1 MNAIYALAAKILKDA
16 AVRFAKG
23 DEPDEGE
30 WRGKYSLKQI
40 GVAERK
46 FDTVAIYRCEIDPQ
60 DPLRLFHR
68 KSRLEFSFVQTV
80 FHSDLGSIPIL
91 AQEIKQLRLKPDAF
105 PRSYLIHDEIY
116 SKAAVRVRDP
126 AKIAPWTIM
135 PAKRADA
142 DVLLHIGLSCEG
154 ATRAETAAIYRAVQL
169 GGFVAWNK
177 HRQRERESARSMKAT
192 VAKIQAEEARES
204 HPTAPHGAP

>member
-1 MNAIYALAAKILKDA
+1 MNAVLALAIKILKDA
-16 AVRFAKG
+16 AVRFARS

-30 WRGKYSLKQI
+30 WRGKFKLEKI
-40 GVAERK
+40 GTAEGK
-46 FDTVAIYRCEIDPQ
+46 LANVDIFRCEIDPQ

-68 KSRLEFSFVQTV
+68 KSRLEFAPVQSV
-80 FHSDLGSIPIL
+80 FHTDLGSIPLL
-91 AQEIKQLRLKPDAF
+91 AQEIKQLRLKPNAF
-105 PRSYLIHDEIY
+105 PRTYLIHDAIY
-116 SKAAVRVRDP
+116 SRAAIRVRDP

-177 HRQRERESARSMKAT
+177 HRQRERESASG
-192 VAKIQAEEARES
+192 IRE
-204 HPTAPHGAP
+204 